1 MRKLIENLTRKLS
14 EPLPGK
20 KAQLLM
26 APAFRPDV
34 EAGKDGRKAGVIIL
48 LYPHQNK
55 IWSVLTKRQVYE
67 GNHSGQVSFPGGKV
81 EPEDTSLISTA
92 LREAEEEIG
101 VNQNMI
107 EILGS
112 LTPLYI
118 PVSGI
123 EVYPVVG
130 YIDYRPDFNPDPHEV
145 DFLIEFPFHLLF
157 EPGIKDTEIYE
168 SGNRKGIIPF
178 YNISGNHVWGATAM
192 ILSELI
198 EILTADISEAGA
210 RF

>member
-1 MRKLIENLTRKLS
+1 
-14 EPLPGK
+14 
-20 KAQLLM
+20 M
-26 APAFRPDV
+26 APTFRPDV
-34 EAGKDGRKAGVIIL
+34 EPGNDCRKAGVIL
-48 LYPHQNK
+48 LLFPHQNE

-81 EPEDTSLISTA
+81 EPEDISLVSTA

-101 VNQNMI
+101 INRNEI

-123 EVYPVVG
+123 VVFPSVG
-130 YIDYRPDFNPDPHEV
+130 YINYKPDFNPDPHEV
-145 DFLIEFPFHLLF
+145 DYLIEFPLHLLF
-157 EPGIKDTEIYE
+157 ESVTKDSEMYE
-168 SGNRKGIIPF
+168 SGNRKGIVPF
-178 YNISGNHVWGATAM
+178 FNISGNHVWGATAM

-198 EILTADISEAGA
+198 EILKPQKTD
-210 RF
+210 R